1 MIEIKIHGR
10 GGQGSVVA
18 GKILAEAF
26 FLENWFVQA
35 FPEFGTERRGAP
47 VSAFVRIARK
57 QIFIKSNVYKPD
69 YVIVLDPSLIKATQP
84 QKGLKKGGWI
94 LINSPFSVEEYKFE
108 NCRVAVVDASKI
120 ATHFGLG
127 SATSPIVNTAILGAF
142 ARVTGL
148 FKLESLLKSIEDF
161 APVKKSENIEA
172 AKQAFE
178 EVLF

>member
-1 MIEIKIHGR
+1 MLEIRIHGR
-10 GGQGSVVA
+10 GGQGAVTTGQIMA
-18 GKILAEAF
+18 IAAF
-26 FLENWFVQA
+26 HDNKYSQT
-35 FPEFGTERRGAP
+35 FPKFGVERRGAP
-47 VSAFVRIARK
+47 VSAFVRIDRK